1 MDKITII
8 GSSIINHN
16 ARSKLGLSVNEYVI
30 LQFMAGLVEDGME
43 ISEHSCMAT
52 LGIELKTV
60 MHLVEGLQLK
70 GYLGTEI
77 DSGMY
82 YPYEDWWK
90 AHKEKGFEF
99 ALFYAPLLIDG
110 TYLRWRNSNPTAT
123 KKPFANALK
132 ESPIE
137 LIVYSKLRYLI
148 SKWETNSLDWIMG
161 ADAFLGKGRHWTTHW
176 QLKPIGQAMLNE
188 IIIQDYAI
196 GSALDLTK
204 LHSESGD
211 EWKVVKDQTRQ
222 TLREVDFND

>member
-52 LGIELKTV
+52 LGIEMKTV
-60 MHLVEGLQLK
+60 MHIVEGLQLK
-70 GYLGTEI
+70 GYLGNET

-90 AHKEKGFEF
+90 VHKEKGFEF
-99 ALFYAPLLIDG
+99 SLFYAPLKIED
-110 TYLRWRNSNPTAT
+110 TYLKWRNSNATAT
-123 KKPFANALK
+123 KKKFGPVLK

-137 LIVYSKLRYLI
+137 QIIYSKLRYLI
-148 SKWETNSLDWIMG
+148 GKWETNSLDFIMG
-161 ADAFLGKGRHWTTHW
+161 AERFLGPDKHWTTHW
-176 QLKPIGQAMLNE
+176 ALKSVGETMLSE
-188 IIIQDYAI
+188 IIARDYYP
-196 GSALDLTK
+196 GSTLDLTK
-204 LHSESGD
+204 LHTDISP
-211 EWKVVKDQTRQ
+211 VKPDTTRQ
-222 TLREVDFND
+222 TLKEVDFND